1 MTLEKLMEGFEKC
14 YTPTPASIRTSTVFN
29 ITEWLIP
36 HLNTIKNHSKPH
48 IFKIAKD
55 DNGRA
60 KNFWKEWSTDKTLKA
75 TGEYLLKTQVED
87 SPDVVE
93 RDYTEIQ
100 KSSTPKQNQ
109 ILRTVRAS
117 LISAMTKM
125 CPPVIIGKACGPR
138 NSTQEIQVDDFVLVD
153 IPKYAGDWLQ
163 VCCILSIDCQHVTV
177 RWYKGSKT
185 TAWTPCTR
193 RGKDARGNAGF
204 GVFAT
209 QSFMKG
215 EFLLGDRLTPQE
227 AEQRRE
233 KGRHN
238 YMFYF
243 TWNGKHVSQTLKGLG
258 SRGDNTLC
266 LLTEARNSTS
276 LNVLI
281 IQNLIQELPHHV
293 GENNKQDFLSFSDTT
308 IGNKN
313 QIKGSDAR
321 LYVVKLAKFSIQ
333 KYEEG
338 KITESIPNLVN
349 SLVDIVTICYSDYD
363 TRSPKQLLR
372 LYNQCFVFG
381 LLCNHLERIADFV
394 LPGKNVWWSVDA
406 EDGMIFHDG
415 PEDDERRPDGPQ
427 LHHFRS
433 RSLKEE
439 RMWIKQKWQEC
450 LHHFASG
457 ELQLP
462 FRRLKTYED
471 GKIIYISKGTKAHE
485 QYTGL
490 MAEQNEESGVR
501 LGPDQEPDGGS
512 LEPLDDG
519 KCLEDK
525 NYASKKRYTDLRSKN
540 EESGVRLEPSHDM
553 DKENEPLE
561 EARFV
566 ETEKFLT
573 DVSSESQTSAT
584 QSDSGKFA
592 PTSAGCYVRNTL
604 N

>member
-1 MTLEKLMEGFEKC
+1 M
-14 YTPTPASIRTSTVFN
+14 
-29 ITEWLIP
+29 
-36 HLNTIKNHSKPH
+36 
-48 IFKIAKD
+48 
-55 DNGRA
+55 
-60 KNFWKEWSTDKTLKA
+60 
-75 TGEYLLKTQVED
+75 
-87 SPDVVE
+87 
-93 RDYTEIQ
+93 
-100 KSSTPKQNQ
+100 
-109 ILRTVRAS
+109 
-117 LISAMTKM
+117 
-125 CPPVIIGKACGPR
+125 
-138 NSTQEIQVDDFVLVD
+138 
-153 IPKYAGDWLQ
+153 
-163 VCCILSIDCQHVTV
+163 
-177 RWYKGSKT
+177 
-185 TAWTPCTR
+185 
-193 RGKDARGNAGF
+193 
-204 GVFAT
+204 
-209 QSFMKG
+209 
-215 EFLLGDRLTPQE
+215 GDRLTPQE

-238 YMFYF
+238 YIFYF

-266 LLTEARNSTS
+266 LLTEARNSNS

-381 LLCNHLERIADFV
+381 LLCKSVIGNPHKLTTRKFYGNHFHSITIHVPETARLFCIKSIVPEQEERSFGTLRRISENTTNRQPKFVVDNAMLRMKFQTSLNNPTETMAKQNSTVSKQAKLLPAKKRTVLQSTLLKKFPLLIQSHLERIADFV

-471 GKIIYISKGTKAHE
+471 GKIIYISKGTKGIDDDYFAH
-485 QYTGL
+485 QKLT
-490 MAEQNEESGVR
+490 QTK
-501 LGPDQEPDGGS
+501 
-512 LEPLDDG
+512 DD
-519 KCLEDK
+519 
-525 NYASKKRYTDLRSKN
+525 AKKRYTDLRSKN

-561 EARFV
+561 EGIRGKQAANYSPSDNHV
-566 ETEKFLT
+566 EISNQIT
-573 DVSSESQTSAT
+573 DKACVASGRKRALKEENTLGDAHVKKCRRQLFQTSQRENDE
-584 QSDSGKFA
+584 QSNCTKNEAKRYMTDDLVQMLLGKCTEVEEFLKYRRDM
-592 PTSAGCYVRNTL
+592 GIVH
-604 N
+604 